1 VSRARVAVTGMGV
14 KTPAGTDLDSY
25 WSNLV
30 AGRTMVGPITG
41 FETPPPLVGY
51 ACAVAD
57 FDAAAYLGHKEARRA
72 DRATQLGFAAAADA
86 IVAAGVDGVDPSRCG
101 VVAGTGVGGLQTQEH
116 EELVMFERGADRVS
130 PLLVPMMMP
139 NATAALV
146 AMKHGWT
153 GPNLCIATACAAG
166 AHAIG
171 EAARLVT
178 QGAADV
184 VVAGGTEAAIT
195 PIALAAF
202 GRMGA
207 LSAAPDGVE
216 RASRPFDARR
226 DGFVMGEGAAFLVLE
241 RWEAAEARGATIM
254 GELLG
259 YGRNADAF
267 HLTAPSP
274 GGTGAVACMEL
285 ALEDAGLSAS
295 DIGHVNAHG
304 TSTPLN
310 DASEAAAI
318 TKVFGGGAVPVTSG
332 KGVTGHLIGAAGA
345 AEAVA
350 ALLAVR
356 NGLVPPVANHEHP
369 DPEIEIDVVAGAPR
383 PVEPR
388 PVLSNSFGFGG
399 HNASLVLG
407 VGPAAS

>member
-1 VSRARVAVTGMGV
+1 
-14 KTPAGTDLDSY
+14 
-25 WSNLV
+25 
-30 AGRTMVGPITG
+30 
-41 FETPPPLVGY
+41 
-51 ACAVAD
+51 
-57 FDAAAYLGHKEARRA
+57 
-72 DRATQLGFAAAADA
+72 
-86 IVAAGVDGVDPSRCG
+86 
-101 VVAGTGVGGLQTQEH
+101 
-116 EELVMFERGADRVS
+116 
-130 PLLVPMMMP
+130 
-139 NATAALV
+139 
-146 AMKHGWT
+146 
-153 GPNLCIATACAAG
+153 
-166 AHAIG
+166 
-171 EAARLVT
+171 
-178 QGAADV
+178 
-184 VVAGGTEAAIT
+184 
-195 PIALAAF
+195 
-202 GRMGA
+202 
-207 LSAAPDGVE
+207 
-216 RASRPFDARR
+216 
-226 DGFVMGEGAAFLVLE
+226 MGEGAAFLVLE
-241 RWEAAEARGATIM
+241 RWEAAEARGATIV

-285 ALEDAGLSAS
+285 ALEDAGLGAS

-350 ALLAVR
+350 ALLSVR

-369 DPEIEIDVVAGAPR
+369 DPEIEIDVVAGTPR
-383 PVEPR
+383 PVERR